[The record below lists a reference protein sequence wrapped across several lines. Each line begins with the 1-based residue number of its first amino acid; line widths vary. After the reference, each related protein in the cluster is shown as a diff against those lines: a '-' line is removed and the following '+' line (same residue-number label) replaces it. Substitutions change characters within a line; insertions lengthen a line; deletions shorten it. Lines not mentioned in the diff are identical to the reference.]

1 MFFFL
6 RKSLTYIFCF
16 CFGKRERERGEQ
28 SGERPG
34 EPHREALWLEG
45 LGYSSNGLLILRR
58 LLLFL
63 ILLFCVALSVSQDPG
78 DSAEIK
84 EIWGSGFEFFLYWVL
99 FFKYLS
105 IYAIGCWLRG
115 AGNLVWLL
123 PRATAAVNHRPKP
136 LIVTK
141 LKA

>member
-1 MFFFL
+1 M
-6 RKSLTYIFCF
+6 
-16 CFGKRERERGEQ
+16 
-28 SGERPG
+28 
-34 EPHREALWLEG
+34 EG

-63 ILLFCVALSVSQDPG
+63 ILLFCGALSVSQDPG

-105 IYAIGCWLRG
+105 IYAVGCWLRG
-115 AGNLVWLL
+115 KHPCQASTTNYG
-123 PRATAAVNHRPKP
+123 K
-136 LIVTK
+136 LISVDPSVV
-141 LKA
+141 LANVGV